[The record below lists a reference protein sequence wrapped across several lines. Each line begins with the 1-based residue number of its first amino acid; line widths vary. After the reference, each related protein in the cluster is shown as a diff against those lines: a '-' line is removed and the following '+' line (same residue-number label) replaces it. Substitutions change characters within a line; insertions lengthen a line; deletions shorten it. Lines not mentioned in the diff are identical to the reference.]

1 MSANSGSVD
10 VNMRQGKGG
19 AVEIDPNQGGNKA
32 AERPGAN
39 NGIVDH
45 PQVDKIDH
53 AGHSSRAKAAMAEMG
68 HHNVSYHD
76 GGVRE

>member
-1 MSANSGSVD
+1 MAEGLGVEPAAKDAMAN
-10 VNMRQGKGG
+10 
-19 AVEIDPNQGGNKA
+19 DPNQGGDKA
-32 AERPGAN
+32 APRAGAN

-45 PQVDKIDH
+45 HMVDRMDH

-76 GGVRE
+76 GGER